1 MAHTV
6 QLPFLLLLLVVPT
19 AGEGRMRTPKGGD
32 EPMGSNPRRILILSM
47 SDDLASPLFRDA
59 LLRSTATHKPTSL
72 VTPGRNLIWIW
83 HNDGEQSCFQKII
96 IR

>member
-1 MAHTV
+1 
-6 QLPFLLLLLVVPT
+6 LLFAIYCGIFFFSLWGLDADAERRRRADGLKSEADFDIELELIKHFFPLV
-19 AGEGRMRTPKGGD
+19 G
-32 EPMGSNPRRILILSM
+32 M

-83 HNDGEQSCFQKII
+83 VKLP
-96 IR
+96 